1 MYGMVHYGRVE
12 LLSHD
17 LSHKY
22 LQMKWNA
29 YGKYIHFSHLILYLC
44 YLGILTSFASGY
56 LKRDRAGGG
65 VTTPP
70 PVVTTGVVDYLDRS
84 RTEAPLPE
92 IDLLGLVSNRTLPGN
107 TSGNKATHI
116 HSTQQPSAKS
126 STSSSINGSWNAV
139 GKEHN
144 EFSRPGN
151 DEDEG
156 GRGEIRYT
164 GP

>member
-1 MYGMVHYGRVE
+1 MVYHGRVE

-65 VTTPP
+65 SSLA
-70 PVVTTGVVDYLDRS
+70 DYPNRNW
-84 RTEAPLPE
+84 TENAPLLDE
-92 IDLLGLVSNRTLPGN
+92 FNMSRHASI
-107 TSGNKATHI
+107 SGNKPNHI
-116 HSTQQPSAKS
+116 HSTQQLSAKS
-126 STSSSINGSWNAV
+126 STSSSINGSWV
-139 GKEHN
+139 
-144 EFSRPGN
+144 S
-151 DEDEG
+151 D
-156 GRGEIRYT
+156 T
-164 GP
+164 